1 MKDEVTRTNKER
13 AMKGKAAVLVGVG
26 GPFEIREYPLP
37 EVEPEA
43 ILVKIMMTSICGSD
57 IHTYKGEVS
66 TFIASKERPI
76 LYGHEAVGRVYRL
89 GRNVKTDFV
98 GNPLREGDRVTFCYF
113 YPCGH
118 CWNCLNGL
126 ALCPNRHRFR
136 GSPEEFPHFTATYAE
151 YYYLRPGQ
159 WVYKVPE
166 ELADEA
172 VAPVNC
178 ALSAAT
184 YALSQV
190 GIGFGNSIVVQGAGG
205 VGLSAMAVAKDM
217 GASQVIA
224 VEKIVERLKVAK
236 NFGADHLIGLE
247 EYPTAEERIAKVKDL
262 TKGRGADLVIELM
275 GVPEGISEGIKMLTP
290 GGTYLLVGMIS
301 GKIAFKGDLDATEFT
316 YQGKKLWGSAL
327 YKSWVIP
334 KVLDFLV
341 RTKNKYP
348 FDKLIS
354 AKFKLEEIEKA
365 MKLGAEGKAI
375 RAGVVP

>member
-1 MKDEVTRTNKER
+1 
-13 AMKGKAAVLVGVG
+13 
-26 GPFEIREYPLP
+26 
-37 EVEPEA
+37 
-43 ILVKIMMTSICGSD
+43 
-57 IHTYKGEVS
+57 
-66 TFIASKERPI
+66 
-76 LYGHEAVGRVYRL
+76 
-89 GRNVKTDFV
+89 
-98 GNPLREGDRVTFCYF
+98 
-113 YPCGH
+113 
-118 CWNCLNGL
+118 
-126 ALCPNRHRFR
+126 
-136 GSPEEFPHFTATYAE
+136 
-151 YYYLRPGQ
+151 
-159 WVYKVPE
+159 
-166 ELADEA
+166 

-224 VEKIVERLKVAK
+224 VEKIVERIKVAK
-236 NFGADHLIGLE
+236 NFGADHLICLE

-275 GVPEGISEGIKMLTP
+275 GGPEGISEGIKMLTP

-301 GKIAFKGDLDATEFT
+301 GKIAFKGDLDGTEFT

-334 KVLDFLV
+334 KVLDFLL

-354 AKFKLEEIEKA
+354 DKFKLEEIEKA

-375 RAGVVP
+375 RAAVVP